1 MVAPAKL
8 RNNAT
13 KNPAEHCEGNTENSA
28 NRENPVETIDTE
40 NLASTE
46 NPVEN
51 LQSHTE
57 NPANRENPQNLPQN
71 LAVNENPHNDAV
83 NPAINENRQN
93 PPAIT
98 DTENSVVDENPRNG
112 AINLVVN
119 ENRQNPLA
127 ITDDS
132 IVNEHLQN
140 VAINPTINENRQ
152 NPPAVT
158 DTENSVVNENPQSG
172 AVNPVVNENQQ
183 NPLAV
188 TENSTVNENLQN
200 AAVNP
205 AVNENR
211 QNPPVVTDT
220 ENSIIDENPQSG
232 AVNPVVNENQQ
243 NPLAVTENSIV
254 NENLQNAAVNPAV
267 NENRQNPPADTDT
280 ENSVVD
286 ENPQSGAVNPVV
298 NENQQNPLAITEKS
312 FVNEDL
318 QNVAPVKLKNTAT
331 ENPTEHRR
339 GNTENS
345 ANRENP
351 VENLQSPVDTEKLAN
366 TENPVKNLQN
376 YTENPAN
383 RENSNHESPQNLPQN
398 LVVNEN
404 SHNDAVNP
412 FVDENQQN
420 LPAITDTENSV
431 VDENPQNVAVNPIVN
446 ENRQNPLAIADNSM
460 VNENLRNPPAVTDTE
475 NSVVAEDPQNVA
487 VNPVV
492 NENQQ
497 NPLAITD
504 NSIVNKNLQ
513 NVAVNPVGN
522 ENQQNPPAA
531 TDTKNSVVDENP
543 QYGAVTE
550 NPPIIENNLQNP
562 VNIAD
567 SENPQ
572 NCTITENLTVTEN
585 PIVNENP
592 QIINQNSQ
600 NLIVTDNSIVNENP
614 QIRIDITEDSVV
626 NENLQNL
633 TVYETP
639 HNDIDNP
646 QNPVVSN
653 QWVQVDPDTPVGCPT
668 HFRVNANDNLVKIG
682 NFFKIGNRWNLV
694 VNGIVPAIKHV
705 REIKLKHDEALE
717 LVKCLCKEIA
727 KLDFSTAAWMFTP
740 ALAQATS
747 SGIHEI
753 VEEILSS
760 YPDAISLKMENNQSI
775 FQSAIVWRRENV
787 FNLIYQLKECSH
799 KFLSVPD
806 RFGNNALH
814 LAGCLGPQQHLSV
827 RVSAAGAALQMQRE
841 LITVEV
847 EKFVLPQDKEY
858 RNADGMTPAEVFTK
872 THKELVEAGERWMK
886 DTATSCTIVAA
897 LIATVMF
904 AAAIT
909 VPGGNNASRGVSIFS
924 KQKAFVLFGLSDALA
939 LFASIA
945 SLLMFLS
952 ILTARYAEEDF
963 LYSLPNRLIIG
974 LVNLFLSISST
985 MTAFGATLYLMF
997 GENRRWTLYPIVAFA
1012 CIPVTLFVILLFPL
1026 LVVMY
1031 KSTYRPAIFGKQ
1043 SDHMLF

>member
-1 MVAPAKL
+1 MLITAVRSVQRNKLVAYLLGKLSSEDLAQRDNLGRTALHEAADVGNLEAAKMLVKQNSSLPYIEDENGQTPLLYAAKTGNREMVRFLLDCVEGSGVVETGRGPPALLYHLANSGLYDAPAKL

-13 KNPAEHCEGNTENSA
+13 KNPA
-28 NRENPVETIDTE
+28 V
-40 NLASTE
+40 
-46 NPVEN
+46 
-51 LQSHTE
+51 
-57 NPANRENPQNLPQN
+57 
-71 LAVNENPHNDAV
+71 
-83 NPAINENRQN
+83 
-93 PPAIT
+93 
-98 DTENSVVDENPRNG
+98 
-112 AINLVVN
+112 
-119 ENRQNPLA
+119 
-127 ITDDS
+127 
-132 IVNEHLQN
+132 
-140 VAINPTINENRQ
+140 NENRQ

-158 DTENSVVNENPQSG
+158 DIENPDENPQSG
-172 AVNPVVNENQQ
+172 ANNPVVNENQQ

-188 TENSTVNENLQN
+188 TEK
-200 AAVNP
+200 
-205 AVNENR
+205 
-211 QNPPVVTDT
+211 
-220 ENSIIDENPQSG
+220 SI
-232 AVNPVVNENQQ
+232 A
-243 NPLAVTENSIV
+243 
-254 NENLQNAAVNPAV
+254 
-267 NENRQNPPADTDT
+267 
-280 ENSVVD
+280 
-286 ENPQSGAVNPVV
+286 
-298 NENQQNPLAITEKS
+298 
-312 FVNEDL
+312 NEDV

-351 VENLQSPVDTEKLAN
+351 VENKQSPVDTENLAN
-366 TENPVKNLQN
+366 TENPVENLQN

-383 RENSNHESPQNLPQN
+383 RENSNHESPQNLSQN
-398 LVVNEN
+398 LVVSEN

-420 LPAITDTENSV
+420 LPAITENSV

-475 NSVVAEDPQNVA
+475 NSVVAKDPQNVA
-487 VNPVV
+487 VNSVVNENRQNPLAITDNSMVNENLQNATVNPVV

-497 NPLAITD
+497 NPP
-504 NSIVNKNLQ
+504 
-513 NVAVNPVGN
+513 AV
-522 ENQQNPPAA
+522 
-531 TDTKNSVVDENP
+531 TDTENSVVDENP

-572 NCTITENLTVTEN
+572 NCTITEN

-592 QIINQNSQ
+592 QIINENSQ
-600 NLIVTDNSIVNENP
+600 NLIVTDNSIVNENL
-614 QIRIDITEDSVV
+614 QIHNDITEDSVV
-626 NENLQNL
+626 NENPQNP

-639 HNDIDNP
+639 HNDIDST
-646 QNPVVSN
+646 QNPVN
-653 QWVQVDPDTPVGCPT
+653 
-668 HFRVNANDNLVKIG
+668 NDNL
-682 NFFKIGNRWNLV
+682 GNRSDLV
-694 VNGIVPAIKHV
+694 VDGIGRWHAIHWHLADQFVPAIKHI
-705 REIKLKHDEALE
+705 REMYRKKNKHIKHHEALE
-717 LVKCLCKEIA
+717 LVKCLCKVIA
-727 KLDFSTAAWMFTP
+727 KLDFSTATWIFTP

-753 VEEILSS
+753 VEEILRSF
-760 YPDAISLKMENNQSI
+760 PAAISFKNENNQSI

-799 KFLSVPD
+799 KFLSEPD

-841 LITVEV
+841 LQWFKEV
-847 EKFVLPQDKEY
+847 EKFVLPQDKEC
-858 RNADGMTPAEVFTK
+858 RNNDGMTPAEVFTK

-909 VPGGNNASRGVSIFS
+909 VPGGNNASSGVSIFS
-924 KQKAFVLFGLSDALA
+924 KQKAFVIFGLSDALA
-939 LFASIA
+939 LFTSIA

-985 MTAFGATLYLMF
+985 MTAFGATLYLML
-997 GENRRWTLYPIVAFA
+997 GENRRWILYPIVAFA
-1012 CIPVTLFVILLFPL
+1012 CIPVHLFGSLLFPL
-1026 LVVMY
+1026 LLVMH
-1031 KSTYRPAIFGKQ
+1031 KSTHRPAIFGKQ
-1043 SDHMLF
+1043 SNHMIF